1 MKNKPNI
8 VLLIILIMFPQFVET
23 IYSPALPNIAQAFQV
38 SKQQASLTLSF
49 YFIAFAFGVI
59 FWGILSD
66 IIGRRSAMLCGLF
79 TYAIG
84 AVSALLTRDFNMIL
98 IARVVAAFGASVGSI
113 ITQTILRDV
122 YRKED
127 LGYVF
132 SIIGV
137 SLSLSPVIGF
147 ITGGYVARIFGYQGV
162 FMVVLLVAVLL
173 LINAIIFLPETRS
186 PIKQDRPKIGVVLRQ
201 LLSDRLIW
209 LSALL
214 VALFNI
220 MLFSYYSL
228 APFIFEQSG
237 YNTTQFGYSGI
248 LLAIGSLAGG
258 LLNKRLIR
266 LNFSTHRLIYI
277 SSVMSI
283 IGAIGIF
290 ILQGS
295 LWFLFPM
302 FFILIAFSI
311 AIPNILSQAL
321 IKYKDVVGT
330 AGALFGLLYYI
341 LIGLGLTASGWIQD
355 FGLVLIISSLLA
367 ILFARV
373 YKKYTLIFNL

>member
-1 MKNKPNI
+1 MKNKPNLM
-8 VLLIILIMFPQFVET
+8 LLIILIMFPQFVET

-38 SKQQASLTLSF
+38 SNQQASLTLSF
-49 YFIAFAFGVI
+49 YFIAFALGVI

-66 IIGRRSAMLCGLF
+66 IIGRRSAMICGLF
-79 TYAIG
+79 FYSIG
-84 AVSALLTRDFNMIL
+84 AIMALLTSDFNMIL

-127 LGYVF
+127 LSSVF
-132 SIIGV
+132 SIIGIA
-137 SLSLSPVIGF
+137 LSLSPIIGF
-147 ITGGYVARIFGYQGV
+147 ITGGYMTESFGYQGV

-173 LINAIIFLPETRS
+173 LINAIKFLPETKA
-186 PIKQDRPKIGVVLRQ
+186 PIKQDRPKIGTVLRQ
-201 LLSDRLIW
+201 LLSDRVIW

-228 APFIFEQSG
+228 GPFIFEQSG
-237 YNTTQFGYSGI
+237 HSATQFGYSGI

-258 LLNKRLIR
+258 VLNKKLIH
-266 LNFSTHRLIYI
+266 LNFSAHRLIYI
-277 SSVMSI
+277 SSAISI
-283 IGAIGIF
+283 IGALGIF

-302 FFILIAFSI
+302 LFILIAFSI

-330 AGALFGLLYYI
+330 AGALFGLLYYT

-367 ILFARV
+367 ILFAGA
-373 YKKYTLIFNL
+373 YKKSTSRTH

>member
-1 MKNKPNI
+1 MKNKPNLM
-8 VLLIILIMFPQFVET
+8 LLIILIMFPQFVET

-38 SKQQASLTLSF
+38 SNQQASLTLSF
-49 YFIAFAFGVI
+49 YFIAFALGVI

-66 IIGRRSAMLCGLF
+66 IIGRRSAMILGLF

-84 AVSALLTRDFNMIL
+84 AFMALLTKDFNIIL
-98 IARVVAAFGASVGSI
+98 FARVVAAFGASVGSI

-122 YRKED
+122 YRKEE

-132 SIIGV
+132 SIIGIA
-137 SLSLSPVIGF
+137 LSLSPIIGFMAGGF
-147 ITGGYVARIFGYQGV
+147 ITKGFGYHGV

-173 LINAIIFLPETRS
+173 SISIILLLPETKPQLKR
-186 PIKQDRPKIGVVLRQ
+186 DRPKVGVVLLE
-201 LLSDRLIW
+201 LLHDRIIW

-237 YNTTQFGYSGI
+237 HSATQFGYSGI

-258 LLNKRLIR
+258 VLNKKLIH
-266 LNFSTHRLIYI
+266 LNFSAHRLIYI
-277 SSVMSI
+277 SSAISI
-283 IGAIGIF
+283 IGALGIF

-302 FFILIAFSI
+302 LFILIAFSI

-330 AGALFGLLYYI
+330 AGALFGLLYYT

-367 ILFARV
+367 ILFAGA
-373 YKKYTLIFNL
+373 YKKSTSRTH

>member
-1 MKNKPNI
+1 MKNKPNLM
-8 VLLIILIMFPQFVET
+8 LLIILIMFPQFVET
-23 IYSPALPNIAQAFQV
+23 IYSPALPGIAQAFQV
-38 SKQQASLTLSF
+38 SNQQASLTLSF

-66 IIGRRSAMLCGLF
+66 IIGRRSAMIWGLF
-79 TYAIG
+79 SYAIG
-84 AVSALLTRDFNMIL
+84 AVMALLTRDFNMIL

-127 LGYVF
+127 LGSVF
-132 SIIGV
+132 SIIGIA
-137 SLSLSPVIGF
+137 LSLSPIIGF
-147 ITGGYVARIFGYQGV
+147 ITGGYMTESFGYQGV

-173 LINAIIFLPETRS
+173 LINAIKFLPETKA
-186 PIKQDRPKIGVVLRQ
+186 PIKQDRPKIGAVLRE
-201 LLSDRLIW
+201 LLSDRMIW

-228 APFIFEQSG
+228 APFIFEHSG
-237 YNTTQFGYSGI
+237 YSPTHFGYSGI
-248 LLAIGSLAGG
+248 VLAIGSLAGG
-258 LLNKRLIR
+258 VLNKKLIH
-266 LNFSTHRLIYI
+266 LNFSAYRLIYI
-277 SSVMSI
+277 SSAISI
-283 IGAIGIF
+283 IGAVGTF

-302 FFILIAFSI
+302 LFILIAFSI

-330 AGALFGLLYYI
+330 AGALFGLLYYT
-341 LIGLGLTASGWIQD
+341 LIGLGLTVSGWIQD
-355 FGLVLIISSLLA
+355 FGLVLIISSILA
-367 ILFARV
+367 ILFAGA
-373 YKKYTLIFNL
+373 YKKSASRTH

>member
-1 MKNKPNI
+1 MKNKPNLM
-8 VLLIILIMFPQFVET
+8 LLIILIMFPQFVET

-38 SKQQASLTLSF
+38 SNQQVSLTLSF
-49 YFIAFAFGVI
+49 YFIAFALGVI

-66 IIGRRSAMLCGLF
+66 IIGRRSAMIFGLF

-84 AVSALLTRDFNMIL
+84 AFMALLTKDFNIIL

-132 SIIGV
+132 SIIGIA
-137 SLSLSPVIGF
+137 LSLSPIIGFMAGGF
-147 ITGGYVARIFGYQGV
+147 ITKGFGYHGV

-173 LINAIIFLPETRS
+173 SISIILLLPETK
-186 PIKQDRPKIGVVLRQ
+186 PQLKQDRPKVGVVLLE
-201 LLSDRLIW
+201 LLYDRIIW

-228 APFIFEQSG
+228 APFIFEHSG
-237 YNTTQFGYSGI
+237 YSPTHFGYSGI
-248 LLAIGSLAGG
+248 VLTIGSLAGG
-258 LLNKRLIR
+258 MLNKRLVY
-266 LNFSTHRLIYI
+266 LNFSAQRLIYL
-277 SSVMSI
+277 SSFISI
-283 IGAIGIF
+283 IGAFGVF
-290 ILQGS
+290 MLQDS
-295 LWFLFPM
+295 LWFLLPIM
-302 FFILIAFSI
+302 LVLIAFSI

-321 IKYKDVVGT
+321 IKYREVAGT
-330 AGALFGLLYYI
+330 AGAIFGLLYYT
-341 LIGLGLTASGWIQD
+341 LIGLGLIASGWIQD
-355 FGLVLIISSLLA
+355 LGVVLISSSLLT
-367 ILFARV
+367 ILLAYIYR
-373 YKKYTLIFNL
+373 KYLP

>member
-1 MKNKPNI
+1 M
-8 VLLIILIMFPQFVET
+8 
-23 IYSPALPNIAQAFQV
+23 
-38 SKQQASLTLSF
+38 
-49 YFIAFAFGVI
+49 AFALGVI

-66 IIGRRSAMLCGLF
+66 IIGRRSAMILGLF

-84 AVSALLTRDFNMIL
+84 AVMALLTRDFNMIL

-127 LGYVF
+127 LGSVF
-132 SIIGV
+132 SIIGIA
-137 SLSLSPVIGF
+137 LSLSPIIGF
-147 ITGGYVARIFGYQGV
+147 ITGGYMTESFGYQGV

-173 LINAIIFLPETRS
+173 LINAIKFLPETKA
-186 PIKQDRPKIGVVLRQ
+186 PIKQDRPKIGAVLRE
-201 LLSDRLIW
+201 LLSDRMIW

-228 APFIFEQSG
+228 APFIFEHSG
-237 YNTTQFGYSGI
+237 YSPTHFGYSGI
-248 LLAIGSLAGG
+248 VLAIGSLAGG
-258 LLNKRLIR
+258 VLNKKLIH
-266 LNFSTHRLIYI
+266 LNFSAYRLIYI
-277 SSVMSI
+277 SSAISI
-283 IGAIGIF
+283 IGAVGTF

-302 FFILIAFSI
+302 LFILIAFSI

-330 AGALFGLLYYI
+330 AGALFGLLYYT
-341 LIGLGLTASGWIQD
+341 LIGLGLTVSGWIQD
-355 FGLVLIISSLLA
+355 FGLVLIISSILA
-367 ILFARV
+367 ILFAGA
-373 YKKYTLIFNL
+373 YKKSASRTH

>member
-1 MKNKPNI
+1 MKNKPNLM
-8 VLLIILIMFPQFVET
+8 LLIILIMFPQFVET

-38 SKQQASLTLSF
+38 SNQQASLTLSF
-49 YFIAFAFGVI
+49 YFIAFALGVI

-66 IIGRRSAMLCGLF
+66 IIGRRSAMILGLF

-84 AVSALLTRDFNMIL
+84 AVMALLTRDFNMIL

-127 LGYVF
+127 LGSVF
-132 SIIGV
+132 SIIGIA
-137 SLSLSPVIGF
+137 LSLSPIIGF
-147 ITGGYVARIFGYQGV
+147 ITGGYMTESFGYQGV

-173 LINAIIFLPETRS
+173 LINAIKFLPETKA
-186 PIKQDRPKIGVVLRQ
+186 PIKQDRPKIGAVLRE
-201 LLSDRLIW
+201 LLSDRMIW

-228 APFIFEQSG
+228 APFIFEHSG
-237 YNTTQFGYSGI
+237 YSPTHFGYSGI
-248 LLAIGSLAGG
+248 VLAIGSLAGG
-258 LLNKRLIR
+258 VLNKKLIH
-266 LNFSTHRLIYI
+266 LNFSAYRLIYI
-277 SSVMSI
+277 SSAISI
-283 IGAIGIF
+283 IGAVGTF

-302 FFILIAFSI
+302 LFILIAFSI

-321 IKYKDVVGT
+321 IKYKDVIGT
-330 AGALFGLLYYI
+330 AGALFGLLYYT
-341 LIGLGLTASGWIQD
+341 LIGLGLTVSGWIQD
-355 FGLVLIISSLLA
+355 FGLVLIISSILA
-367 ILFARV
+367 ILFAGA
-373 YKKYTLIFNL
+373 YKKSASRTH